1 MGLIKD
7 KNGRPLDLGKPI
19 TEIDIAVTSAED
31 GLRLDALLKRY
42 VTWRSRTRLKHRCSC
57 GFVTV
62 NGIARKGGVRVRE
75 GDRVHADLGALEDE
89 VRHDEIRLDILY
101 EDEQLVAIDK
111 QPGIVVHPVGRY
123 LFNTL
128 INALHLRY
136 RRPDQPALDVVPKL
150 CHRLDRE
157 TSGVLLV
164 SKDDR
169 IRPSLSF
176 QFLNRLVEKEYL
188 AIVHGVVE
196 REAGVI
202 DGPIGAS
209 DRGDHRMR
217 RAVRP
222 DGLPAR
228 TDYRVLARG
237 AAHTLVS
244 AHPHQGR
251 THQIRVHLDHLGHAV
266 VDDPIYGPDPEPD
279 GPAPGISLG
288 RQALHNRKL
297 RFYHIVLDRFVCI
310 ESALPDDMRAFAR
323 RAGIRLGDRDR
334 DRSGAEVP
342 PSERS

>member
-7 KNGRPLDLGKPI
+7 SNGRPLDLGRPV
-19 TEIDIAVTSAED
+19 TEIDIAVSPGED

-42 VTWRSRTRLKHRCSC
+42 VTWRSRTRLKERCSS

-62 NGIARKGGVRVRE
+62 NGVPRKGGVRVRD
-75 GDRVHADLGALEDE
+75 GDQVHADLGELEEE
-89 VRHDEIRLDILY
+89 VRHEEIRIEILY

-111 QPGIVVHPVGRY
+111 QAGIVVHPAGRY

-136 RRPDQPALDVVPKL
+136 RRPDNPELDVIPKL

-164 SKDDR
+164 SKDDG

-196 REAGVI
+196 SRAGFI

-209 DRGDHRMR
+209 ERGDHRMR
-217 RAVRP
+217 REVRP
-222 DGLPAR
+222 DGQPAR

-237 AAHTLVS
+237 PAHTLV
-244 AHPHQGR
+244 AARPHQGR

-266 VDDPIYGPDPEPD
+266 VDDPIYGP
-279 GPAPGISLG
+279 GPGTGLRLG

-297 RFYHIVLDRFVCI
+297 RFYHIALDRFVRI
-310 ESALPDDMRAFAR
+310 EAALPDDMVTFAR
-323 RAGIRLGDRDR
+323 RAGIALGERDSSLPGAGASRR
-334 DRSGAEVP
+334 DGS
-342 PSERS
+342 